1 MAKPL
6 ITSAP
11 KGADRVFDNRDLEPN
26 SYCALWSGTSGS
38 RTIWYWFNK
47 LIAWQYICSEG
58 PCAIATQ
65 FTPAV
70 AFCDSI
76 PTTAIYGYGSWP
88 VPSGQTCG
96 PSTRCCPSPYTTT
109 RQYIYDGGSTVLY
122 DCDTEPSTLAVSTV
136 LGTLSLSL
144 SVYDG
149 PVDTSVM
156 TSMLTKIS
164 SSSSSSSSSL
174 QPSSTESS
182 LSGTTQSSLSG
193 TTQSSLSG
201 TTQSSLSVT
210 TSQHSSGHGASTG
223 AIIGGV
229 IGGLCVV
236 GLIILGVI
244 IILRRNPK
252 GVIAAADPSP
262 LPPQHDS
269 GPRETWYPELQQEG
283 VPRPLAELE
292 AQQGVIKV
300 DNYAAK

>member
-1 MAKPL
+1 MAKPF

-11 KGADRVFDNRDLEPN
+11 KGADRVFENRDLEPN
-26 SYCALWSGTSGS
+26 TYCALWSGESG
-38 RTIWYWFNK
+38 TT
-47 LIAWQYICSEG
+47 WQYTCGVG

-70 AFCDSI
+70 AFCDGI

-88 VPSGQTCG
+88 VPAGQTCG
-96 PSTRCCPSPYTTT
+96 PSTKCCPSPYTTT

-136 LGTLSLSL
+136 LGTLSISL
-144 SVYDG
+144 SIYNG

-156 TSMLTKIS
+156 TSMLTKTT
-164 SSSSSSSSSL
+164 SSSSSSSL
-174 QPSSTESS
+174 QPSS
-182 LSGTTQSSLSG
+182 
-193 TTQSSLSG
+193 
-201 TTQSSLSVT
+201 TQSSLSVT

-236 GLIILGVI
+236 GLIILGVM
-244 IILRRNPK
+244 IILQRNPK
-252 GVIAAADPSP
+252 RVIAAADPSP
-262 LPPQHDS
+262 FPPQHDS

-292 AQQGVIKV
+292 AQQRAIKV
-300 DNYAAK
+300 DDYAAK